1 MNIKETVKRIAK
13 DVKDILNNPLNDNYI
28 YYHHD
33 EENILKGYAM
43 IYGAENTPYSYGNYL
58 FEFNFP
64 RDYPYNPPTL
74 KFLTNGDRIRM
85 NPNLYRDGKVCIS
98 ILNTWK
104 GEQWS
109 SCQTIKSILLSLL
122 MIFNDKPLLNEPGF
136 TETHSDFKKYN
147 DILYYKNID
156 IGILKVMKYENLYP
170 TTRYFKNIIKEN
182 FLNNYKKILDVI
194 EKKSKVKCTLE
205 IETYNMIANIDY
217 DKLKED
223 IIELYNNLK

>member
-1 MNIKETVKRIAK
+1 
-13 DVKDILNNPLNDNYI
+13 
-28 YYHHD
+28 
-33 EENILKGYAM
+33 
-43 IYGAENTPYSYGNYL
+43 
-58 FEFNFP
+58 
-64 RDYPYNPPTL
+64 
-74 KFLTNGDRIRM
+74 
-85 NPNLYRDGKVCIS
+85 
-98 ILNTWK
+98 
-104 GEQWS
+104 
-109 SCQTIKSILLSLL
+109 
-122 MIFNDKPLLNEPGF
+122 
-136 TETHSDFKKYN
+136 KKYN